1 MIYVAL
7 LLFFFPMGYGKS
19 SQFTSLNKR
28 NHLKLFEAKQS
39 QRIKKSQAHGQK
51 VCWSSQKDTP
61 EVFLPFVLPFL
72 PAPSLLFSFF
82 LDWEINAYSQK

>member
-39 QRIKKSQAHGQK
+39 QRIKKSQAHSKRFAGVPK
-51 VCWSSQKDTP
+51 RTHLK
-61 EVFLPFVLPFL
+61 F
-72 PAPSLLFSFF
+72 FF
-82 LDWEINAYSQK
+82 LLSFPFFLHLPSCFLSSLIGK